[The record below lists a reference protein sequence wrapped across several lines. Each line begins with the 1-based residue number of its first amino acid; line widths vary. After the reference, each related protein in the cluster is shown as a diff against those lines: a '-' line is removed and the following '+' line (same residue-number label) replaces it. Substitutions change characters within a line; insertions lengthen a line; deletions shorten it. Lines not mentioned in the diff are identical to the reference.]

1 MRTIHLRSSS
11 AATVKRTLT
20 TNGITATK
28 TITSFAV
35 KRALLRSTKQSFS
48 GTTKTRIM
56 TTTMRDK
63 LEEFILD
70 LDVALYEKQIHFKQP
85 DEDVWYSRESCKYI
99 TLDEVL
105 QEILDEIR
113 LLDQTLEDTE
123 DMFYTIW
130 RMEDE

>member
-1 MRTIHLRSSS
+1 
-11 AATVKRTLT
+11 
-20 TNGITATK
+20 
-28 TITSFAV
+28 
-35 KRALLRSTKQSFS
+35 
-48 GTTKTRIM
+48 M

-70 LDVALYEKQIHFKQP
+70 LDVVLYEKQVHFKQP

-113 LLDQTLEDTE
+113 LLDQALEDTR
-123 DMFYTIW
+123 DMFYTM
-130 RMEDE
+130 MEDE

>member
-1 MRTIHLRSSS
+1 
-11 AATVKRTLT
+11 
-20 TNGITATK
+20 
-28 TITSFAV
+28 
-35 KRALLRSTKQSFS
+35 
-48 GTTKTRIM
+48 M

-70 LDVALYEKQIHFKQP
+70 LDVVLYEKQVHFKQP

-113 LLDQTLEDTE
+113 LLDQTLEETRDI
-123 DMFYTIW
+123 FYTM
-130 RMEDE
+130 MEDE

>member
-1 MRTIHLRSSS
+1 
-11 AATVKRTLT
+11 
-20 TNGITATK
+20 
-28 TITSFAV
+28 
-35 KRALLRSTKQSFS
+35 
-48 GTTKTRIM
+48 M
-56 TTTMRDK
+56 TTTTRDK

-123 DMFYTIW
+123 DMFYTM
-130 RMEDE
+130 MEDE

>member
-1 MRTIHLRSSS
+1 MT
-11 AATVKRTLT
+11 
-20 TNGITATK
+20 
-28 TITSFAV
+28 
-35 KRALLRSTKQSFS
+35 
-48 GTTKTRIM
+48 M
-56 TTTMRDK
+56 TTTKSDK

-70 LDVALYEKQIHFKQP
+70 LDVVLYEKQIHFKQP

-123 DMFYTIW
+123 DMFYTM
-130 RMEDE
+130 MEDE

>member
-1 MRTIHLRSSS
+1 MT
-11 AATVKRTLT
+11 
-20 TNGITATK
+20 
-28 TITSFAV
+28 
-35 KRALLRSTKQSFS
+35 
-48 GTTKTRIM
+48 M
-56 TTTMRDK
+56 TTTKSDK

-123 DMFYTIW
+123 DMFYTM
-130 RMEDE
+130 MEDE